1 MKQTL
6 IIVLISILGAQI
18 GFGQKT
24 SSWTDF
30 DTIQVYDDKVLV
42 DYKSYYNSTMT
53 EEGQAFLYPDSMDVR
68 KSKWLPRFIRTSI
81 PVDRMI
87 LHGIIETQ
95 GKEGKYRIGKYENGE
110 KKEMTYF
117 DSGGNEITY
126 QDFYGNLR
134 SQGDPEQGTNIYI
147 IHGTKKRKK

>member
-6 IIVLISILGAQI
+6 IIVLTSFLGAQFA
-18 GFGQKT
+18 FGQKP
-24 SSWTDF
+24 SSRTDF

-42 DYKSYYNSTMT
+42 DYKSYYDSTLT

-68 KSKWLPRFIRTSI
+68 RSKWLPSFMRTTI

-95 GKEGKYRIGKYENGE
+95 GKDGKYRIGKYENGDQN
-110 KKEMTYF
+110 EMTYF
-117 DSGGNEITY
+117 DSNGNEITY
-126 QDFYGNLR
+126 HDFYGNIR
-134 SQGDPEQGTNIYI
+134 SQGDPETGTNRYI
-147 IHGTKKRKK
+147 IRGIKKRKN